1 MTVTLK
7 EARLSAGLLNE
18 KAGIVVKTEA
28 DERQRCDVR
37 ESKDK
42 SFDARQSKHWLLKA
56 CETPN
61 KYSLQN
67 NLNRTLK
74 DKNM

>member
-42 SFDARQSKHWLLKA
+42 SFDARQSKH
-56 CETPN
+56 
-61 KYSLQN
+61 
-67 NLNRTLK
+67 
-74 DKNM
+74 